1 MSKSDPYDF
10 IFETWAK
17 TKNQPQCSWWSSF
30 RLGPF
35 GFIFAFCLPFCF
47 VGTCW
52 NTPLVL
58 ELVDKTWW
66 KQWLSRHKKEK
77 TMDCDYLITPFC
89 FYKAW
94 NTYLKAGFGYV
105 WIQYLIDFGEN
116 KIQGS
121 QACRILLGS
130 MVGIYWIYALFG
142 GHYCLGRKGCSQ
154 NTPQKRKK
162 TMDCDY
168 LITPFCF
175 YKAWN
180 TYLKTGF
187 GYVWIQYLIDF
198 VEISDD
204 FTNTD
209 ADLEPFSFISGT
221 FWMLAWN
228 LLDFISGTSWFYF
241 CKPLSWMTDD
251 FLFAQHVGLNS
262 PDFIFAFWGSVAW
275 VPLISF
281 YFSGV
286 QPHLGAPQGDIRT
299 A

>member
-1 MSKSDPYDF
+1 MQP
-10 IFETWAK
+10 EHA
-17 TKNQPQCSWWSSF
+17 TK
-30 RLGPF
+30 
-35 GFIFAFCLPFCF
+35 
-47 VGTCW
+47 
-52 NTPLVL
+52 
-58 ELVDKTWW
+58 K
-66 KQWLSRHKKEK
+66 
-77 TMDCDYLITPFC
+77 
-89 FYKAW
+89 
-94 NTYLKAGFGYV
+94 
-105 WIQYLIDFGEN
+105 
-116 KIQGS
+116 
-121 QACRILLGS
+121 
-130 MVGIYWIYALFG
+130 
-142 GHYCLGRKGCSQ
+142 
-154 NTPQKRKK
+154 KK

-286 QPHLGAPQGDIRT
+286 QPHLGAPQGDVLSNFTFCGCTVKQGRLSRLESRSLHDPIIFF
-299 A
+299 

>member
-1 MSKSDPYDF
+1 MQP
-10 IFETWAK
+10 EHA
-17 TKNQPQCSWWSSF
+17 TK
-30 RLGPF
+30 
-35 GFIFAFCLPFCF
+35 
-47 VGTCW
+47 
-52 NTPLVL
+52 
-58 ELVDKTWW
+58 
-66 KQWLSRHKKEK
+66 KKK

-142 GHYCLGRKGCSQ
+142 GHRVFQLISQ
-154 NTPQKRKK
+154 THRLTLN
-162 TMDCDY
+162 
-168 LITPFCF
+168 
-175 YKAWN
+175 
-180 TYLKTGF
+180 
-187 GYVWIQYLIDF
+187 
-198 VEISDD
+198 
-204 FTNTD
+204 
-209 ADLEPFSFISGT
+209 PFSFISGT

-251 FLFAQHVGLNS
+251 TDDFLFAQHVGLNS

-275 VPLISF
+275 APLISF
-281 YFSGV
+281 YFSGA
-286 QPHLGAPQGDIRT
+286 QPHLGAPQGDRNC
-299 A
+299 

>member
-1 MSKSDPYDF
+1 MLEHTSCVGIGGQDMM
-10 IFETWAK
+10 K
-17 TKNQPQCSWWSSF
+17 TMAITPQK
-30 RLGPF
+30 R
-35 GFIFAFCLPFCF
+35 
-47 VGTCW
+47 
-52 NTPLVL
+52 
-58 ELVDKTWW
+58 K
-66 KQWLSRHKKEK
+66 K

-94 NTYLKAGFGYV
+94 NTYLKAAFGYV

-251 FLFAQHVGLNS
+251 TDDFLFAQHVGLNS

-286 QPHLGAPQGDIRT
+286 QPHLGAPQGDHPT
-299 A
+299 AWNTPSKHEGGGDIQSLDDGKLHFLEQIPMKKYDGNPFKSTI

>member
-94 NTYLKAGFGYV
+94 NTYLKTGFGYV

-154 NTPQKRKK
+154 NTPQKEKNYGLRLP
-162 TMDCDY
+162 DY
-168 LITPFCF
+168 TILLLQS
-175 YKAWN
+175 
-180 TYLKTGF
+180 LKYIF
-187 GYVWIQYLIDF
+187 KNWVWIC
-198 VEISDD
+198 
-204 FTNTD
+204 
-209 ADLEPFSFISGT
+209 
-221 FWMLAWN
+221 
-228 LLDFISGTSWFYF
+228 LDS
-241 CKPLSWMTDD
+241 
-251 FLFAQHVGLNS
+251 
-262 PDFIFAFWGSVAW
+262 IFDRFWGK
-275 VPLISF
+275 
-281 YFSGV
+281 
-286 QPHLGAPQGDIRT
+286 
-299 A
+299 

>member
-1 MSKSDPYDF
+1 MSRSDPYDF
-10 IFETWAK
+10 IFGTWAK

-154 NTPQKRKK
+154 NKHATNKKKNYGLWLPDYSILLVGCDWERRETKDIPSLEHVWDSIFDRCALRSSWFHKHIGWPWTPSVLFLEHFGCWLG
-162 TMDCDY
+162 TF
-168 LITPFCF
+168 LILF
-175 YKAWN
+175 
-180 TYLKTGF
+180 
-187 GYVWIQYLIDF
+187 
-198 VEISDD
+198 
-204 FTNTD
+204 
-209 ADLEPFSFISGT
+209 LEP
-221 FWMLAWN
+221 L
-228 LLDFISGTSWFYF
+228 
-241 CKPLSWMTDD
+241 
-251 FLFAQHVGLNS
+251 
-262 PDFIFAFWGSVAW
+262 DFIFANPSVGWLVIFMIFSLRNVWGW
-275 VPLISF
+275 TPLISF
-281 YFSGV
+281 LHFGG
-286 QPHLGAPQGDIRT
+286 Q
-299 A
+299 